1 MQDTRSG
8 ILLAVIGFATLSVG
22 DAVLNSMAGDW
33 PVTAVA
39 ALRFT
44 IGAIGLSALLGL
56 SEGRAGFRPNMPWLQ
71 VARGLCLAGASLAFF
86 SAIFVM
92 PLAETMAITFLSPVL
107 TAVLSGPLLG
117 EKVNRAVW
125 AACIAALVGVALIL
139 RPNLAEIG
147 WPAILPLISAVF
159 FSLMIIANRAS
170 AGTGSALAMQ
180 AYMAMIAAPILIMAT
195 MAGEYSAIDEL
206 AISWPHFDVVL
217 RCAFVALTATT
228 AHWLV
233 YLGTMR
239 AGASQVAPA
248 SYIQMLVATILG
260 WWFFGDVPDVIT
272 LIGACIIIGA
282 GIFLWHQSTGDK
294 EMA

>member
-1 MQDTRSG
+1 VQDTRIG
-8 ILLAVIGFATLSVG
+8 ILLAVAGFATLSIG
-22 DAVLNSMAGDW
+22 DAVLKSMAGDW

-44 IGAIGLSALLGL
+44 IGAVALSALLGL
-56 SEGRAGFRPNMPWLQ
+56 TQGKQGFRPNRPWLQ
-71 VARGLCLAGASLAFF
+71 IARGACLAGASLTFF

-117 EKVNRAVW
+117 EKVNKAVW
-125 AACIAALVGVALIL
+125 IACAAALVGVGLIL
-139 RPNLAEIG
+139 RPNLVEIG

-170 AGTGSALAMQ
+170 AGSGSALAMQ
-180 AYMAMIAAPILIMAT
+180 TYMALIAAPALIVAT
-195 MAGEYSAIDEL
+195 IAGELTEIDEL
-206 AISWPHFDVVL
+206 SVSWPAIDVVL
-217 RCAFVALTATT
+217 RCAFVAMTATT

-233 YLGTMR
+233 YLGTLR

-248 SYIQMLVATILG
+248 SYIQMLVASWLG
-260 WWFFGDVPDVIT
+260 WWFFGDVPDGLTV
-272 LIGACIIIGA
+272 IGAAIIIGA
-282 GIFLWHQSTGDK
+282 GVYLWHQSASKNETV
-294 EMA
+294 

>member
-22 DAVLNSMAGDW
+22 DAVLKSMAGDW

-44 IGAIGLSALLGL
+44 IGAVALSVLLGL
-56 SEGRAGFRPNMPWLQ
+56 NEGRAGFHPNKPWLQ

-117 EKVNRAVW
+117 EKVTRAVW

-170 AGTGSALAMQ
+170 AGTGTALAMQ
-180 AYMAMIAAPILIMAT
+180 TYMAVIAAPILIAAT
-195 MAGEYSAIDEL
+195 IVGELSAIEEL
-206 AISWPHFDVVL
+206 SISWPQFDVVL

-248 SYIQMLVATILG
+248 SYVQMLVATILG
-260 WWFFGDVPDVIT
+260 WWFFGDVPDAIT

-282 GIFLWHQSTGDK
+282 GIFLWHQSTREK